1 MDPTNRILESTF
13 IRALAALI
21 AVLAGTARLVGMAF
35 LPYPQI
41 AQWFATAALLAVAL
55 YFSLVILQR
64 FALRSDARRTYQYT
78 AKRYGFGYDSMHVEC
93 IIQENGSAIV
103 QRTVT
108 VHAYSELRELDTFL
122 LIPEAP
128 PPGQNREIE
137 FVTIKSL
144 TDGVDVNLSDLE
156 ERYGRLSAVTVIA
169 PPLGEGDELSF
180 QTIEQLPRKLYAIGL
195 TQQEL
200 GARQTLEEYF
210 GWTVNRPTR
219 KLTIDVFFPENVK
232 RPKGYGALVRYDSP
246 AGIPLKRIQHEEQKR
261 IHKPSLT
268 EQAGGRHLLQLE
280 MEYPMIGLIYVL
292 HWRPL
297 ELIGD

>member
-13 IRALAALI
+13 IRALAAVI
-21 AVLAGTARLVGMAF
+21 GVLAGTARLVDLAF
-35 LPYPQI
+35 LPYPEV
-41 AQWFATAALLAVAL
+41 AQRFATAALLAVAL

-64 FALRSDARRTYQYT
+64 FALRDDARRTYQYT
-78 AKRYGFGYDSMHVEC
+78 AKRYGFGYDAMHVEC
-93 IIQENGSAIV
+93 IIQANGSAIV

-144 TDGVDVNLSDLE
+144 TEGVDVNLSDLE
-156 ERYGRLSAVTVIA
+156 ERFGRLSAVTVIA
-169 PPLGEGDELSF
+169 PPLGEGDALSF
-180 QTIEQLPRKLYAIGL
+180 QTIEQLPQKLYAIGL
-195 TQQEL
+195 TPQDL
-200 GARQTLEEYF
+200 GARETPEDYF

-219 KLTIDVFFPENVK
+219 KLTIEVFFPENVK

-268 EQAGGRHLLQLE
+268 EQPGGRHLLQLE
-280 MEYPMIGLIYVL
+280 MEYPMIGLIYIL

-297 ELIGD
+297 ELVGD